1 MLHRFF
7 SRLTPLG
14 GQSLRKSLV
23 ALCFLIPLLTQA
35 QNQHRF
41 EGPVEVARWITTH
54 FAQGKLPPFSFYY
67 NERPSAEFIRKWQYK
82 AEKLASDDP
91 AVLRYLYTYR
101 DPATGLLLECQV
113 KGFTDFQAVEWVI
126 KFTNTSSV
134 NTPKIRDVKVVDLA
148 LEDRRTSGFD
158 LLYLEGVH
166 CFGSRSDFRPHYTA
180 LEPGKSLLIHPDL
193 KQGRSSDETA
203 MPFFNLVSGDDC
215 GVITALGWTGTWSAS
230 FTPKDKSAVTLR
242 AGMHTMNLLLY
253 PQETIRTPSVCLLFW
268 QGRDLLVGQ
277 NAFRRFVLKHHA
289 RQLDGKFA
297 EYPLSASFNSADP
310 APCTENCCTTEDY
323 ALAIINRYKLF
334 GLKPEVFW
342 LDAGWYQGCGPA
354 YPGYDWG
361 NLGAWIP
368 DSTRFPRGLRPV
380 SDAVHAAGAKFLVW
394 FEPERVMGNLWAE
407 QYPEFM
413 SHRPD
418 RGYYLFDLGNPEA
431 VSWLCQYIGD
441 FIEESGIDIYRQ
453 DCCIYPAY
461 WWRANDTPDRIGISE
476 IRHIEGLYAYWDYLL
491 ERFPRLLIDNCAGGG
506 CRLDLETI
514 SRSAPLW
521 RSDHAPGEP
530 EGAQCH
536 AYGINLFLPLNGTGM
551 FSAQPYEVRSSLS
564 SAVVLGWQALSN
576 KNSVPDMQK
585 AMECFREMRPYY
597 YEDYYPLTGF
607 GDLTSDSVWMAY
619 QLNKPSDGSGVVLA
633 FRRGENPDT
642 TLQIHLQGLDPE
654 GQYEVYDTDSQ
665 SKEIFS
671 GSALAQG
678 LTLRCETAPGSL
690 LLRYRRLNP

>member
-1 MLHRFF
+1 MLNRFVSISVSGWSRPLRRGFLCICLLFPLVVPAQNLHRFGD
-7 SRLTPLG
+7 SVDV
-14 GQSLRKSLV
+14 S
-23 ALCFLIPLLTQA
+23 
-35 QNQHRF
+35 
-41 EGPVEVARWITTH
+41 RWITTR
-54 FAQGKLPPFSFYY
+54 FAKGKLPPFSFYY
-67 NERPSAEFIRKWQYK
+67 NERPSVEFIRKWQYK

-91 AVLRYLYTYR
+91 SVLRYLYTYR
-101 DPATGLLLECQV
+101 DPATGLTLECRV
-113 KGFTDFQAVEWVI
+113 KGFMDFQAVEWVMN
-126 KFTNTSSV
+126 FTNASSA
-134 NTPKIRDVKVVDLA
+134 NTPKIRDVKVVDLT
-148 LEDRRTSGFD
+148 LEDRRGAGFD
-158 LLYLEGVH
+158 LLHLEGVH
-166 CFGSRSDFRPHYTA
+166 CFGSRSDFRPHYDA
-180 LEPGKSLLIHPDL
+180 LKPGKTLDIHPDL
-193 KQGRSSDETA
+193 EQGRSSDETA
-203 MPFFNLVSGDDC
+203 MPFFNLVSGDDR
-215 GVITALGWTGTWSAS
+215 GVVAALGWTGTWSAAFS
-230 FTPKDKSAVTLR
+230 PADASAVTLR

-253 PQETIRTPSVCLLFW
+253 PGETIRTPSVCLLFW
-268 QGRDLLVGQ
+268 QGRDLMAGQ
-277 NAFRRFVLKHHA
+277 NAFRRFVLAHHS

-354 YPGYDWG
+354 YPGHDWG
-361 NLGAWIP
+361 NLGSWIP

-380 SDAVHAAGAKFLVW
+380 ADAAHAAGAKFLVW
-394 FEPERVMGNLWAE
+394 FEPERVMGGSFAE
-407 QYPEFM
+407 QHPEFM
-413 SHRPD
+413 SRRPD
-418 RGYYLFDLGNPEA
+418 RGYYLFNLGNPEA
-431 VSWLCQYIGD
+431 VAWLCQYMGD
-441 FIEESGIDIYRQ
+441 FIEQSGIDIYRQ

-461 WWRANDTPDRIGISE
+461 WWRPNDTPDRIGMSE

-564 SAVVLGWQALSN
+564 SAVVLGWHALG
-576 KNSVPDMQK
+576 KENSVADMRQ
-585 AMECFREMRPYY
+585 AMDCFREMRPYY

-607 GDLTSDSVWMAY
+607 GDLTADSVWLAY

-633 FRRGENPDT
+633 FRRGESPDM
-642 TLQIHLQGLDPE
+642 TLNVRLEGLDPAAR
-654 GQYEVYDTDSQ
+654 YELYDADAHSRQT
-665 SKEIFS
+665 FT
-671 GSALAQG
+671 GAALG
-678 LTLRCETAPGSL
+678 DRLTLRCETAPGSL
-690 LLRYRRLNP
+690 LLRYRRIEP